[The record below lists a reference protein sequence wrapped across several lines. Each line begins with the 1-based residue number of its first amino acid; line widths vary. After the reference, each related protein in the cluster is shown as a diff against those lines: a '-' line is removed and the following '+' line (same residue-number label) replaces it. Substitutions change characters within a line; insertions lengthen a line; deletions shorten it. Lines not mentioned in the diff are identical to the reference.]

1 MKKLLLGGCLLL
13 ASVSTV
19 VAQEK
24 SLREFRQKYKGC
36 AETTSIKL
44 GGLSL
49 RLAGWVMSFDKEDE
63 DAKNVRALL
72 KDIRK
77 VKVHT
82 IENLQ
87 NARISS
93 EDVATLI
100 GRLQDK
106 DHFETLMEVR
116 DKGSMVHILNKG
128 KADELGHVVMLIEDA
143 NEFTMVNLETNL
155 KITDINRLI
164 NQFASN

>member
-44 GGLSL
+44 GGMSL

-63 DAKNVRALL
+63 DVKNVRTLL
-72 KDIRK
+72 KDLRK

-82 IENLQ
+82 IENLHG
-87 NARISS
+87 ASISS
-93 EDVATLI
+93 DDVATLKR
-100 GRLQDK
+100 RLQDR

-116 DKGSMVHILNKG
+116 DKGSLVHIMNKG
-128 KADELGHVVMLIEDA
+128 KDDELGHVVMLIQDT

-155 KITDINRLI
+155 KIADINRLI

>member
-63 DAKNVRALL
+63 DVNSVRALL
-72 KDIRK
+72 KDIRR

-93 EDVATLI
+93 QDVATLI

-128 KADELGHVVMLIEDA
+128 KADELGHVVMLIEDT
-143 NEFTMVNLETNL
+143 NEFTMVDLETNL